1 MTDSDMV
8 NQHQSFCGESFF
20 IKLPLPFFNLAY
32 CFSQAGRSFSS
43 ELFYK
48 KILLLKMIKPGRQN
62 LSQSRSVCLLLVFNE
77 TPAFTSTM
85 KPGMSSVC
93 LDSTSF
99 RRQVSQVV
107 SGLWICADLLVLMQ
121 KLPSQIIIIV
131 FDLTFNVICLLQ
143 SILSRKVFQ
152 KSTLKYLNVDFHCL
166 F

>member
-1 MTDSDMV
+1 MT
-8 NQHQSFCGESFF
+8 
-20 IKLPLPFFNLAY
+20 
-32 CFSQAGRSFSS
+32 
-43 ELFYK
+43 
-48 KILLLKMIKPGRQN
+48 
-62 LSQSRSVCLLLVFNE
+62 
-77 TPAFTSTM
+77 
-85 KPGMSSVC
+85 SVC
-93 LDSTSF
+93 LDSTAF